1 MLSLKR
7 IYVPGPVYYLME
19 LHQKKCIPCEGI
31 GSPMPSEKACEM
43 IKKVDGWMI
52 KGEKITKEFKFKDFA
67 EAMKFINKIAET
79 AESEGHHPDFKIHDW
94 NCVTV
99 DTWTHALGGLT
110 ENDFILAS
118 KINHI
123 KV

>member
-1 MLSLKR
+1 M
-7 IYVPGPVYYLME
+7 ME
-19 LHQKKCIPCEGI
+19 LHQKKCLPCEGI
-31 GSPMPSEKACEM
+31 GTSMSREEVDET
-43 IKKVDGWMI
+43 IRIVDGWTVNG
-52 KGEKITKEFKFKDFA
+52 KKITKEFKFKDFV

-79 AESEGHHPDFKIHDW
+79 SESEGHHPDFKLHDW

-118 KINHI
+118 KINRI
-123 KV
+123 TV